1 MKEVQLIN
9 FFIMKKM
16 TLPMVLLAGAV
27 FFITGLSK
35 PDDLPESEINPV
47 FDEAKEFE
55 TVLKVI
61 EAETNAFF
69 FRDYE
74 SWKNQWVQADY
85 TFHAWNFSD
94 GSCGA
99 SIGWQAVDEKIGNY
113 IKTHPVAGGGSSHP
127 EVNRRNIRYHFF
139 SQNAVHVVWE
149 QYNSTIDLSAFNV
162 SHEVRTLEKVN
173 GQWKIVQ
180 VSVFWDY
187 FNTIP
192 SEKAER

>member
-1 MKEVQLIN
+1 
-9 FFIMKKM
+9 MKKN
-16 TLPMVLLAGAV
+16 TLPTVLFAGAV
-27 FFITGLSK
+27 FFTTGFSR
-35 PDDLPESEINPV
+35 PENRFDAEKNPA
-47 FDEAKEFE
+47 FDEVKEFE
-55 TVLKVI
+55 SVLKVI
-61 EAETNAFF
+61 EAETSYFF

-74 SWKNQWVQADY
+74 GWKDQWVQADY
-85 TFHAWNFSD
+85 TFHGWNFSD

-127 EVNRRNIRYHFF
+127 EVNRRNIRYHFLG
-139 SQNAVHVVWE
+139 QNAVHVVWE

-180 VSVFWDY
+180 ASVFWDY